1 MPGRAF
7 LKMTGS
13 GNDFV
18 FFDAR
23 ETPAPELGTTARIR
37 AICARGTGVGADG
50 IVFVESSPDPA
61 VDAAIRYVNADGSP
75 ASLCGN
81 ATLCAVRLL
90 SEGSAPREL
99 SILTGTGLVTG
110 RIRGGVPEIDLDPAG
125 SVTPDLSMDVPLSR
139 GERALGFALA
149 GVPHLVVLVDDLA
162 AVDVAGRG
170 AALRRHPALGAA
182 GANVSF
188 VAPNGGGSWI
198 IRTFERGVE
207 GETLACGTGVVAAA
221 NIVSAWDQ
229 AGGRDA
235 LAFHTRS
242 GSVLRVRLT
251 ADHASLSGEGRIV
264 FRGVLED
271 G

>member
-1 MPGRAF
+1 
-7 LKMTGS
+7 
-13 GNDFV
+13 
-18 FFDAR
+18 
-23 ETPAPELGTTARIR
+23 
-37 AICARGTGVGADG
+37 VGADG
-50 IVFVESSPDPA
+50 IVFVEPSSDPA
-61 VDAAIRYVNADGSP
+61 ADAAIRYVNADGSP

-90 SEGSAPREL
+90 SEGAAPRGL
-99 SILTGTGLVTG
+99 SILTGAGLVTG
-110 RIRGGVPEIDLDPAG
+110 RLRDGTPEIDLEPAG

-149 GVPHLVVLVDDLA
+149 GVPHLVILVDDVET
-162 AVDVAGRG
+162 VDVAGRG

-182 GANVSF
+182 GANVNF
-188 VAPNGGGSWI
+188 VAPNGGGSWL

-207 GETLACGTGVVAAA
+207 GETLACGTGVVASA
-221 NIVSAWDQ
+221 NLVSAWDQ
-229 AGGRDA
+229 DLAPGP

-242 GSVLRVRLT
+242 GSVLKVRLSS
-251 ADHASLSGEGRIV
+251 DEASLSGEGRIV